1 MTTKGQG
8 QEQKHENTPGG
19 EAHEGRN
26 RIVEMI
32 MEQVLGAEED
42 EPQSPPR
49 SNTVHLSQPHTK
61 HMDIDVEAHKES
73 VAEGLLI
80 LRAEG

>member
-1 MTTKGQG
+1 
-8 QEQKHENTPGG
+8 
-19 EAHEGRN
+19 
-26 RIVEMI
+26 MI
-32 MEQVLGAEED
+32 IEQVLGAKED

-49 SNTVHLSQPHTK
+49 SNTVHLSQPRTK

-80 LRAEG
+80 LRAKG